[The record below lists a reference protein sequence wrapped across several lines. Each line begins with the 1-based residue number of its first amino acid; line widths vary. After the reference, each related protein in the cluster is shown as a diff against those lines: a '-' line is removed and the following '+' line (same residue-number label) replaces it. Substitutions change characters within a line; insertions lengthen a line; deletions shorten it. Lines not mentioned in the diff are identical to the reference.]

1 MGLKGVKSFTVMLA
15 QGLRTD
21 IPAEALDA
29 RWLREYVGMDSGPIA
44 AGRAVVQTATGA
56 DIVNHLPL
64 QRAPIPRGAPFY
76 RYGMET
82 KITGAT
88 NATPIQL
95 TLEAPVADLSIKT
108 GDTVYVQEVLGN
120 TAANGEWVV
129 TVTGTNTLTLD
140 DSAGNGAY
148 TSGGWLG
155 GPVATK
161 ANADLVSVAGT
172 SSLLLLTVPG
182 VLGVIVVDVCN
193 GNGYNQ
199 AEYFGYQGYGNLVY
213 QDQQTGLKV
222 GGAITRKFPTGY

>member
-1 MGLKGVKSFTVMLA
+1 
-15 QGLRTD
+15 
-21 IPAEALDA
+21 
-29 RWLREYVGMDSGPIA
+29 
-44 AGRAVVQTATGA
+44 
-56 DIVNHLPL
+56 
-64 QRAPIPRGAPFY
+64 
-76 RYGMET
+76 MET